1 MGKGTI
7 VRFLASFVVGLVVV
21 GGASCGRAAAP
32 LSLEEFRAR
41 VVAEI
46 RREHPDAKIELTSPA
61 IVGVTLPGKPESQA
75 FFGDAYDRYRN
86 DPRRLD
92 DLVRDVAGL
101 IGNGPKHATASA
113 LVIMLCTTQ
122 FIEGFGPEK
131 RLVRPIAG
139 DLFAVVAYDTP
150 EKWVFAPAE
159 ELRSQLG
166 MDNEAIWK
174 VALANTRVRADV
186 TPQPLKPNEPVD
198 VITDHEVASS
208 LIADD
213 ELWQMPELTG
223 QGPLVVAVL
232 QQDEIYIVPLS
243 AKDIVAKVRQR
254 VKDDPHP
261 IFSRTLLLRRDGRW
275 EAMR

>member
-1 MGKGTI
+1 
-7 VRFLASFVVGLVVV
+7 
-21 GGASCGRAAAP
+21 
-32 LSLEEFRAR
+32 LEEFRAR

-46 RREHPDAKIELTSPA
+46 RREHPDVKIELISPA
-61 IVGVTLPGKPESQA
+61 VVGATLPGKQPSQA

-86 DPRRLD
+86 NPQKLEE
-92 DLVRDVAGL
+92 LVHDAAGL
-101 IGNGPKHATASA
+101 IGNGPEHATARS
-113 LVIMLCTTQ
+113 LVILLCTSNA
-122 FIEGFGPEK
+122 IEGFGREE

-150 EKWVFAPAE
+150 AKWVFAPAE

-166 MDNEAIWK
+166 MNNETIWK

-186 TPQPLKPNEPVD
+186 APQPLKPNEPVD
-198 VITDHEVASS
+198 VVTGHEVASS

-243 AKDIVAKVRQR
+243 AKDIVAEVRQR

-261 IFSRTLLLRRDGRW
+261 IFSRTLLLRRNRRW
-275 EAMR
+275 EVMR